1 MSIQYQAFLISSA
14 AVIGAIVILDYY
26 HQDESPDYG
35 DGGKATYVCFL
46 LNVARPELFKEI
58 TGLERNTF
66 NHLVTE
72 FCEADLLEDGR
83 SVTVEEQ
90 VLIFLDI
97 VRYNNSMRQT
107 AVKFQQGLYTVNH
120 STHDTS
126 NWMKERHHSQVALAK
141 IQSVI
146 LQNVLAAVN
155 FHFEFVYVLA
165 GWEGSA
171 HDTRVFNDATSKGL
185 NIPNKRFFLADAG
198 YGLQPGLM
206 TPYQAVQYHLKEQAS
221 AGLHPSTRK
230 ELYNLRHATLRNIV
244 ERLFECFK
252 RKFSIL
258 KSAPEIELSKQI
270 RLVYALCV
278 LWNFLQKHETL
289 ESLLEE
295 NNNAEDTSEGPDDTN
310 NPSAIYSASQEDAR
324 QKRRRDQ
331 LAKRLW
337 TQYIQYTG
345 CRVHSRNHN

>member
-1 MSIQYQAFLISSA
+1 MSIQYQAFLISAA
-14 AVIGAIVILDYY
+14 AVIDAIVILDYY

-35 DGGKATYVCFL
+35 DGGKATYVRFL

-107 AVKFQQGLYTVNH
+107 AVKFQRGLYTVNH

-126 NWMKERHHSQVALAK
+126 SWMKERHHSQVALAK

-185 NIPNKRFFLADAG
+185 NIPNKRFFLANAG

-230 ELYNLRHATLRNIV
+230 ELYNLRHSTLRNIV
-244 ERLFECFK
+244 ERLFGCFK

-270 RLVYALCV
+270 CLVYALCV

-295 NNNAEDTSEGPDDTN
+295 NDNAEDTSEGPDDTN

-324 QKRRRDQ
+324 QKRRKDQ

>member
-1 MSIQYQAFLISSA
+1 MGALDGFLIPA
-14 AVIGAIVILDYY
+14 HVPL
-26 HQDESPDYG
+26 HLQSPW
-35 DGGKATYVCFL
+35 
-46 LNVARPELFKEI
+46 
-58 TGLERNTF
+58 
-66 NHLVTE
+66 
-72 FCEADLLEDGR
+72 R
-83 SVTVEEQ
+83 S
-90 VLIFLDI
+90 
-97 VRYNNSMRQT
+97 R
-107 AVKFQQGLYTVNH
+107 KG
-120 STHDTS
+120 
-126 NWMKERHHSQVALAK
+126 
-141 IQSVI
+141 VI

-171 HDTRVFNDATSKGL
+171 HDTCVFNDATSKGL

-206 TPYQAVQYHLKEQAS
+206 TPYRAVRYHLKEQAS
-221 AGLHPSTRK
+221 AGLRPSTRK

-244 ERLFECFK
+244 ERLFGCFK

-278 LWNFLQKHETL
+278 LWNFLRKHETL

-295 NNNAEDTSEGPDDTN
+295 KDNAKDTSEGPDDTN
-310 NPSAIYSASQEDAR
+310 DPSAIYSASQEDAR

-345 CRVHSRNHN
+345 RRVHSRNHN